1 MDKEFKEKVSK
12 KIADTIVGSGI
23 FDDIGGWFTKAV
35 DDVGDWTKK
44 ATKDAKKT
52 FTKKKGNELARAAL
66 PAVGSIVGSV
76 GGPVGSVAGLV
87 FRLFVSPSFRSSF
100 NTLFIRGIIIFI
112 YGSSS
117 WIALLFIIF
126 G

>member
-1 MDKEFKEKVSK
+1 MDKEFKEKISK
-12 KIADTIVGSGI
+12 QIADNIVGSGI

-44 ATKDAKKT
+44 ATKDVKKT

-87 FRLFVSPSFRSSF
+87 AGDQIAKATTGKGMKRKGR
-100 NTLFIRGIIIFI
+100 FIK
-112 YGSSS
+112 GSQEAKDYMASLR
-117 WIALLFIIF
+117 AKRR
-126 G
+126 

>member
-1 MDKEFKEKVSK
+1 MDKEFKEKISK

-44 ATKDAKKT
+44 ATKDVKKT

-76 GGPVGSVAGLV
+76 GAGLV
-87 FRLFVSPSFRSSF
+87 AGDQIAKAATGKGMKRKGR
-100 NTLFIRGIIIFI
+100 FIK
-112 YGSSS
+112 GSQEAKDYMASLR
-117 WIALLFIIF
+117 AKRR
-126 G
+126 